1 MSQLTTRLVNDTP
14 DAAMVRARDGN
25 DVDHRIAIDKGS
37 GEVAVHQY
45 NDYPGEFE
53 ACTSEQ
59 RRMIRAAR
67 TSARYIVQAETDA
80 DVVRPTER
88 PENIRNGIRV
98 IESLTEGEFVRYFRE
113 YYDEVQ
119 EPSASVP
126 ESVTTVTSV
135 LYLDEASTRLEYVT
149 DPTYEIQTQSGTHWQ
164 YTNPA
169 DTMAAPNRDP
179 DVLCRLEPGT
189 LSVAFGG
196 PFRSFLI
203 DHLKCQIRDVYW
215 LRGESVPEDCRLE
228 GAGNPDVDRVREAAE
243 PESGPEPEP
252 GAVRE

>member
-25 DVDHRIAIDKGS
+25 GVDHRIAIEKES

-53 ACTSEQ
+53 ECTREQ
-59 RRMIRAAR
+59 QRMIRAAR
-67 TSARYIVQAETDA
+67 TSARYTVQAETDA

-88 PENIRNGIRV
+88 PGNIRSGIRV
-98 IESLTEGEFVRYFRE
+98 IERLTEGEFVRYFRE

-126 ESVTTVTSV
+126 DSVTSVTVV
-135 LYLDEASTRLEYVT
+135 LYLDEDGTRLEYVT
-149 DPTYEIQTQSGTHWQ
+149 DPAHEIDTQSGTHWQ

-169 DTMAAPNRDP
+169 DTMAAPDRDP
-179 DVLCRLEPGT
+179 DVLCRLEPQT
-189 LSVAFGG
+189 LPVAFGG

-215 LRGESVPEDCRLE
+215 LRGESIPEDCRLE
-228 GAGNPDVDRVREAAE
+228 GAGNPDVNRVRDAVE
-243 PESGPEPEP
+243 PEAISE
-252 GAVRE
+252 